1 MNFREYLLQHKDE
14 LLPPSSRRG
23 NALDLLEGKYRG
35 GGDAAALR
43 PGETLVEAESLE
55 AAFHQASGKLG
66 ADISKLSYRILEQG
80 RRGVFGLASKPF
92 RIAFTARGAR
102 APVGTAEVEAAGDS
116 MLAEAIPMD
125 RDGHAEVRIT
135 REGKY
140 LVLHPPTGTGM
151 PVHES
156 KVQELLEHRGLP
168 RMEDALLKALL
179 KRKDVKPFKLGDWKP
194 NLKNDGKVFFEMS
207 DDRMKGFIRIIPP
220 KMDGRLIDFE
230 DVRNILAENRV
241 VEGLQEDKIRNA
253 LDKHLFSIPILVAEG
268 RPAVQGKDAYIDYKV
283 TFRDKS
289 KPLALSDEEDVDF
302 SELGLI
308 VNVMADEILAEKM
321 APTRGIPGVNLL
333 GQMLPARD
341 GKDIDL
347 KGGENT
353 DITED
358 GTMLKAKVNGHAVME
373 NALISVKPVYIVSG
387 DVGPKTGH
395 ITNMG
400 SVMVTGKVLDGFN
413 IKAGGNID
421 VKGTVGS
428 CVLEATGD
436 ITIKL
441 GASGKNNG
449 RLIAGGNVASKYLEQ
464 VVVKAGGNVVSTEEI
479 MNCTV
484 HAGGS
489 VIVGGKKA
497 IIRGG
502 LTRALQDVKARVIG
516 SPGNIKTV
524 IEVGVPP
531 EIREGVADILGRQEK
546 NEPLVAPL
554 QLDITTLKMQALD
567 EEKQKTLAEM
577 EGRLETLKAQIEEDK
592 AHLEQLLEIIAH
604 SPVVGSVS
612 WVKMIYRGSILT
624 CNTAMLE
631 VARDNN
637 QPTIATVDEMV
648 HDRVKFSPYKGG
660 GRPGSVGG
668 GE

>member
-1 MNFREYLLQHKDE
+1 MNFREYLLAHKDE
-14 LLPPSSRRG
+14 LLSPASRRG

-35 GGDAAALR
+35 GGEAAALR

-55 AAFHQASGKLG
+55 KAFHAASVKLG

-80 RRGVFGLASKPF
+80 RRGVFGLASRPF
-92 RIAFTARGAR
+92 RIAFTARGSR
-102 APVGTAEVEAAGDS
+102 PVGAVGEAEVPGES

-125 RDGHAEVRIT
+125 RDGHAELRVT
-135 REGKY
+135 RDGKF
-140 LVLHPPTGTGM
+140 LVLNPPTGTGM
-151 PVHES
+151 PILES

-168 RMEDALLKALL
+168 RMEGALLKALL
-179 KRKDVKPFKLGDWKP
+179 KRKEVKPFKLGDWKP

-207 DDRMKGFIRIIPP
+207 EDRMKGFIRIIPP
-220 KMDGRLIDFE
+220 KADGRLIDME

-268 RPAVQGKDAYIDYKV
+268 RPAVQGKDAFVEYKV

-289 KPLALSDEEDVDF
+289 KPLALSDDEDVDF

-321 APTRGIPGVNLL
+321 QPTRGVPGVNLL
-333 GQMLPARD
+333 GQPLVARD

-353 DITED
+353 ELTDD

-400 SVMVTGKVLDGFN
+400 SVVVTGKVLDGFN

-421 VKGTVGS
+421 IKGTVGN

-441 GASGKNNG
+441 GASGKNAG

-464 VVVKAGGNVVSTEEI
+464 VLVKAGGNVVSTEEI

-516 SPGNIKTV
+516 SPGNIKTIV
-524 IEVGVPP
+524 EVGVPP
-531 EIREGVADILGRQEK
+531 EIREGLADIQARLEK

-554 QLDITTLKMQALD
+554 QLDITTMKTQALD
-567 EEKQKTLAEM
+567 EEKQKVLAEL
-577 EGRLETLKAQIEEDK
+577 EGKLETLKGQIEEDK
-592 AHLEQLLEIIAH
+592 AHQEQLLEIIAH
-604 SPVVGSVS
+604 SPVTGSVS
-612 WVKMIYRGSILT
+612 WIKMLYRGAILA
-624 CNTAMLE
+624 CNTAVLE

-637 QPTIATVDEMV
+637 QPTLATVDEMV

-660 GRPGSVGG
+660 GKPGSSTA